1 MRYILSIPVPRL
13 RRFDSPPRLAS
24 NATTSTTST
33 LALISAI
40 MWSVLIAPPLWA
52 GACDQAAES
61 SDSPGSTSFHAQVID
76 DNEHAVENATVT
88 IFEGPAVVD
97 GSEPSSLQRT
107 SDSNGKVCWDR
118 LPPGSYRLMV
128 VADGFSVLDAG
139 LTKIRG
145 EFLSARLELT
155 PAFGEEVVVTGTRTA
170 KRLAEV
176 PVHVQQIPRAHIEAA
191 SARTLADAIELTPG
205 VRIESNCQSCNFSQV
220 RLMGLEGPYSQILV
234 DGQPTVSSL
243 AMVYGVEQ
251 FPTRMLDSIEIVKG
265 GGAAIYGGGA
275 VGGVINLIP
284 HAPSDTHSTVEAR
297 FTELD
302 GEGGYSFSALS
313 DWSPRDRQAGLSI
326 LAQVDGVDP
335 VDRNGDGLSE
345 VSRRRLTTFG
355 LRGEH
360 YVLDSAARWSGELNY
375 TDADRRGGDLD
386 RIDLPADQASLTEEI
401 LTQRLG
407 AGIGWLHQVSP
418 NLDYRLAASF
428 SGTQRDSY
436 YGADFDPNAYGETDN
451 PLWILDSQINVYRD
465 RGTVT
470 AGLQVN
476 RDKLDDTQP
485 GYGRQI
491 SETFTNVAAFIQ
503 EDRKLGSRTT
513 LVYGFRADQHSE
525 LDDPVFSPR
534 LALMWTPKSD
544 LSARMSFAEG
554 FRPPMVFDEDLHIEL
569 AGGEARVIRPSP
581 DLVEERSRAYL
592 ASLEW
597 RPTFG
602 RKGSASLELAAFQTD
617 LEDLFHVVD
626 ADDPST
632 PDQQERLRI
641 NFGGAEVAGVEFAA
655 SLRWGSRVNAQ
666 IGFVRQSSRF
676 DQAEPDFGV
685 RDFFRTP
692 KQHGTL
698 SLQARLPAE
707 LDLFVGARYTGSM
720 VAPHYAG
727 FIGEDRLE
735 TTRSF
740 FELDLSIGR
749 TFELNGR
756 SLTLILGGKNLTDA
770 YQEDLDQGLL
780 RDSNYVYG
788 PRFPRSVS
796 LGMRVEL

>member
-1 MRYILSIPVPRL
+1 MRYPQLLEIFHSRHPHRPRTLNACGVGTSQGPSKAGALAMVSAMGLSL
-13 RRFDSPPRLAS
+13 W
-24 NATTSTTST
+24 
-33 LALISAI
+33 
-40 MWSVLIAPPLWA
+40 MMAPPLPAQPCGSPVGEA
-52 GACDQAAES
+52 GFQAE
-61 SDSPGSTSFHAQVID
+61 VID
-76 DNEHAVENATVT
+76 EHEVVIEGATVT
-88 IFEGPAVVD
+88 IYEGPATGN
-97 GSEPSSLQRT
+97 GSESGSLQRT
-107 SDSNGKVCWDR
+107 SGADGKVCWYHLPAGSHR
-118 LPPGSYRLMV
+118 LLVM
-128 VADGFSVLDAG
+128 ADGFSVLDAG
-139 LTKIRG
+139 LTKIAG
-145 EFLSARLELT
+145 EGLSARLELT
-155 PAFGEEVVVTGTRTA
+155 PAFGEELVVTGTRTA

-265 GGAAIYGGGA
+265 GGAAIYGAGA

-297 FTELD
+297 LSELD
-302 GEGGYSFSALS
+302 GQSGYSYSALS

-326 LAQVDGVDP
+326 FGQVDGVDA
-335 VDRNGDGLSE
+335 VDRNGDGLTE
-345 VSRRRLTTFG
+345 VTRRRLTTIG

-360 YVLDSAARWSGELNY
+360 YVLDSAARWSGELNL
-375 TDADRRGGDLD
+375 TEADRRGGDLE
-386 RIDLPADQASLTEEI
+386 RIDLPAHRASLTEEI
-401 LTQRLG
+401 LTRRLG
-407 AGIGWLHQVSP
+407 AGIGWLHQMSP
-418 NLDYRLAASF
+418 GLDYRLAASY
-428 SGTQRDSY
+428 SGTARDSY
-436 YGADFDPNAYGETDN
+436 YGAGFDPNAYGETDN
-451 PLWILDSQINVYRD
+451 PLWIFDSQINVYRD

-470 AGLQVN
+470 GGVQYN
-476 RDKLDDTQP
+476 RDRLEDTQP

-491 SETFTNVAAFIQ
+491 AETFTNLAAFLQ

-513 LVYGFRADQHSE
+513 LVYGLRVDQHSE
-525 LDDPVFSPR
+525 LDDPVLSPR
-534 LALMWTPKSD
+534 LAMMWTPRSN
-544 LSARMSFAEG
+544 LSARVSLAEG

-569 AGGEARVIRPSP
+569 AGGDARIIRPSP

-602 RKGSASLELAAFQTD
+602 RKGSASFELAAFQTD

-626 ADDPST
+626 ADDPAT
-632 PDQQERLRI
+632 PNQQERLRI
-641 NFGGAEVAGVEFAA
+641 NFGGAEVAGLEFAA
-655 SLRWGSRVNAQ
+655 SLRWGSRINAQ

-676 DQAEPDFGV
+676 DDPEPDFGV

-727 FIGEDRLE
+727 FIAEDRLE

-740 FELDLSIGR
+740 LELDLSIGR
-749 TFELNGR
+749 TFELGGR
-756 SLTLILGGKNLTDA
+756 SLTLTLGSKNLTDA
-770 YQEDLDQGLL
+770 YQEDLDQGPL

-796 LGMRVEL
+796 VGMRIEL